1 MSVQK
6 PGLSE
11 HIKLYTEF
19 ILHVLV
25 KIDTTRPKK
34 QELFIHLN
42 LILLGDNIF
51 VSFCYEI
58 GQIMLLF
65 CTRNWRVISPSFTD
79 SQKYVK
85 SLE

>member
-11 HIKLYTEF
+11 RIKLYTEF

-25 KIDTTRPKK
+25 KIYTTRPKK

-58 GQIMLLF
+58 GY
-65 CTRNWRVISPSFTD
+65 SPSFTD